1 MRIKWSINL
10 CIKYM
15 NKNLLKDVSNGNKHS
30 IKYELK
36 EAIQQ

>member
-15 NKNLLKDVSNGNKHS
+15 NKNLLNDVLNGIMVINTV
-30 IKYELK
+30 LNDV
-36 EAIQQ
+36 